1 MAFNICAARSIST
14 GFSSVNSIPIS
25 EIYRPVRPRSNTNIS
40 LFGVIDMHSF
50 STFAFH
56 FNGMIR
62 LEDIRRPVSTEM
74 KEFNNR
80 FKKAVSSPIPLL
92 NIVTRYVLK
101 RKGKQMRPLFVFLS
115 SKMTGSIT
123 ESTYTAASLIE
134 LMHTATLVHDDVV
147 DESNERRGAFSVN
160 AIWKSKV
167 AVLFGDYLLA
177 RGLLLAVEK
186 KDYDL
191 LEIVSDASREM
202 SEGELLQIQKSRSL
216 NIDLDTYYEV
226 IRKKT
231 ATLIASCTACG
242 AKAAKASEQVVKQV
256 YDLGIHIGMAF
267 QIKDD
272 LFDYQDHGLIGKPTG
287 NDIKEKKFT
296 LPLIYALN
304 QADNASR
311 KRIIS
316 RIKRGNRNQKVVRE
330 VVQFVRDQGG
340 IEYAIDQ
347 MQDHKTKA
355 LDLLEQFPPS
365 EARDS
370 MRDLVEFTVSRKK

>member
-1 MAFNICAARSIST
+1 
-14 GFSSVNSIPIS
+14 
-25 EIYRPVRPRSNTNIS
+25 
-40 LFGVIDMHSF
+40 
-50 STFAFH
+50 
-56 FNGMIR
+56 MIR
-62 LEDIRRPVSTEM
+62 LEDIREPVKSEM
-74 KEFNNR
+74 REFDQR
-80 FKKAVSSPIPLL
+80 FKKSVESHIPLL

-101 RKGKQMRPLFVFLS
+101 RKGKQMRPLFVFLA
-115 SKMTGSIT
+115 SKMMGGIT

-160 AIWKSKV
+160 ALWKSKV

-186 KDYDL
+186 NDYDL
-191 LEIVSDASREM
+191 LEIVSDASRQM

-242 AKAAKASEQVVKQV
+242 AKAAGASQDMVDRV
-256 YDLGIHIGMAF
+256 YELGIHIGIAF

-272 LFDYQDHGLIGKPTG
+272 LFDYQENGSVGKPTG
-287 NDIKEKKFT
+287 NDIKDKKFT

-304 QADNASR
+304 QADSASR
-311 KRIIS
+311 KRVI
-316 RIKRGNRNQKVVRE
+316 RTIKKGNRSPKVVRE
-330 VVQFVRDQGG
+330 VVQFVKEQGG
-340 IEYAIDQ
+340 IEFANEQ
-347 MQDHKTKA
+347 MQMHKNKA
-355 LDLLEQFPPS
+355 IEMLEQIPHSPS
-365 EARDS
+365 RDS

>member
-1 MAFNICAARSIST
+1 M
-14 GFSSVNSIPIS
+14 
-25 EIYRPVRPRSNTNIS
+25 IS
-40 LFGVIDMHSF
+40 LD
-50 STFAFH
+50 
-56 FNGMIR
+56 
-62 LEDIRRPVSTEM
+62 DIRDPVKQEM
-74 KEFNNR
+74 KEFDKR
-80 FKKAVSSPIPLL
+80 FRSSISSDIPLL
-92 NIVTRYVLK
+92 NMVTGYVLR

-115 SKMTGSIT
+115 SKMTGEIT

-147 DESNERRGAFSVN
+147 DESNERRGVFSVN

-177 RGLLLAVEK
+177 RGLLLAVRK

-191 LEIVSDASREM
+191 LEIISDASREM

-216 NIDLDTYYEV
+216 NIDIDTYYEV

-242 AKAAKASEQVVKQV
+242 AKASGASQSVVDKV
-256 YDLGIHIGMAF
+256 YNLGIQIGMAF

-272 LFDYQDHGLIGKPTG
+272 LFDYQDHGVIGKPTG

-304 QADNASR
+304 QAEPGRR
-311 KRIIS
+311 KSMIRQ
-316 RIKRGNRNQKVVRE
+316 IKNGNRSQKVVNE
-330 VVQFVRDQGG
+330 VVRFVNDMGG
-340 IEYAIDQ
+340 IDFANRK
-347 MQDHKTKA
+347 MQEFKLSA
-355 LDLLEQFPPS
+355 LESLNDFPASP
-365 EARDS
+365 ARDA
-370 MRDLVEFTVSRKK
+370 MKDLVEFTVSRKK